1 VQNLDLKG
9 SLNESLLSYRQFTG
23 CVKIRKILKKLRLL
37 FAALSLC
44 ASSLRAQQNPGAAHE
59 CQSLPAGVVI
69 PSVMVSKQ
77 PEQSYALYLPSAYS
91 QDKRWPIVYSFDPG
105 ARGSMPV
112 ELMKEA
118 AERYG
123 YIVVGSNN
131 SRNGSWKI
139 EAAAADAMVKDTH
152 ARLSID
158 DRRVYLAGFSG
169 GARAAVQIAQICKCA
184 AGVFLHG
191 AGFHPVAFSSKEAP
205 FVVFSAVGTYDFN
218 YPELVHTDEELEK
231 MKYAHFWRS
240 FPGPHQWAPAE
251 VMEEALAWF
260 RTQAMKSGRE
270 NRDDSFVASQA
281 IREAERARAVGQSG
295 DLYAARREYR
305 QAAQMLAG
313 LAENTALLERAD
325 ALEKSKAVREGARRE
340 KQELEDQEQLS
351 GEISSEIASFR
362 ENQANRVELRNAV
375 EQQLI
380 ALRSRTEH
388 EKHEE
393 KLRVEKRALAGLVV
407 QAMETGMERM
417 ENKDISRARD
427 YFELASAGD
436 PDSMW
441 VLDNLAIARAMDGD
455 RKGALEALRRAK
467 CLSKNPPK
475 FVEWLR
481 EEPAFAKLRGTPD
494 FGTLLQP

>member
-1 VQNLDLKG
+1 MKRL
-9 SLNESLLSYRQFTG
+9 SLLF
-23 CVKIRKILKKLRLL
+23 V
-37 FAALSLC
+37 ALSLC
-44 ASSLRAQQNPGAAHE
+44 ASSLRAQQNRGQAHE
-59 CQSLPAGVVI
+59 SQSLPAGVVV
-69 PSVMVSKQ
+69 PAVVASKQ
-77 PEQSYALYLPSAYS
+77 PEQSYALYLPSNYS
-91 QDKRWPIVYSFDPG
+91 AEKRWPIVYSFDPG
-105 ARGSMPV
+105 ARGGMPV
-112 ELMKEA
+112 ELMKDA
-118 AERYG
+118 AGRYG
-123 YIVVGSNN
+123 YVVVGSNN

-139 EAAAADAMVKDTH
+139 EAEAADAMIKDTH

-158 DRRVYLAGFSG
+158 DRRIYFAGFSG

-191 AGFHPVAFSSKEAP
+191 AGFHPLAFSSKEAP

-218 YPELVHTDEELEK
+218 YPELVHTGEELEQ

-240 FPGPHQWAPAE
+240 FAGPHQWAPAE
-251 VMEEALAWF
+251 VMDEALAWF
-260 RTQAMKSGRE
+260 RLQAMKSGHE

-281 IREAERARAVGQSG
+281 ARETERARALEQSG

-305 QAAQMLAG
+305 QAVEMLAG
-313 LAENTALLERAD
+313 LADSSALQARAD
-325 ALEKSKAVREGARRE
+325 ALEKDKAVREGAKRE

-351 GEISSEIASFR
+351 GEISSEIASLR

-393 KLRVEKRALAGLVV
+393 KLRVQKRALAGLVV
-407 QAMETGMERM
+407 QAMEMGVERL
-417 ENKDISRARD
+417 ENKDVSRARD
-427 YFELASAGD
+427 LFELASVGD

-455 RKGALEALRRAK
+455 RKGALEALRHAK
-467 CLSKNPPK
+467 SLSKNPRK
-475 FVEWLR
+475 FAEWLKD
-481 EEPAFAKLRGTPD
+481 EPAFAKLRGAPE
-494 FGTLLQP
+494 FSALFEASPQR

>member
-1 VQNLDLKG
+1 MKEL
-9 SLNESLLSYRQFTG
+9 SLL
-23 CVKIRKILKKLRLL
+23 I
-37 FAALSLC
+37 AALSLC
-44 ASSLRAQQNPGAAHE
+44 VSSLRAQQNPGTVRE
-59 CQSLPAGVVI
+59 SQSLPAGVVI
-69 PSVMVSKQ
+69 PSVLATKQ

-91 QDKRWPIVYSFDPG
+91 LEKRWPIVYSFDPG

-112 ELMKEA
+112 ELMKDA

-123 YIVVGSNN
+123 YIVAGSNN

-139 EAAAADAMVKDTH
+139 EAEATDAMVKDTH

-191 AGFHPVAFSSKEAP
+191 AGFHPLAFSLKEAQ
-205 FVVFSAVGTYDFN
+205 FAVFSTVGTYDFN

-240 FPGPHQWAPAE
+240 FAGPHQWAPAE
-251 VMEEALAWF
+251 VMDEALAWF
-260 RTQAMKSGRE
+260 RLQAMKSGRE
-270 NRDDSFVASQA
+270 KRDDTFVAAQA
-281 IREAERARAVGQSG
+281 NRETERARALEQSG

-313 LAENTALLERAD
+313 LAENTALQARAD
-325 ALEKSKAVREGARRE
+325 ALEKDKAVRDGAKRE
-340 KQELEDQEQLS
+340 KRELEDQEQLN
-351 GEISSEIASFR
+351 GEISSEIASLR

-380 ALRSRTEH
+380 ALRSRAEH
-388 EKHEE
+388 EKNEE
-393 KLRVEKRALAGLVV
+393 KLRAQKRALAGLVV
-407 QAMETGMERM
+407 QAMETGMERL
-417 ENKDISRARD
+417 ENKDVSRARD
-427 YFELASAGD
+427 YFELAGAGD

-467 CLSKNPPK
+467 SLSKNPPK
-475 FVEWLR
+475 FAEWLQ
-481 EEPAFAKLRGTPD
+481 EEPAFAKLRGTPE
-494 FGTLLQP
+494 FSALLEASPQR

>member
-1 VQNLDLKG
+1 MRQTKDILKR
-9 SLNESLLSYRQFTG
+9 LSLLF
-23 CVKIRKILKKLRLL
+23 VVL
-37 FAALSLC
+37 ALC
-44 ASSLRAQQNPGAAHE
+44 ASPLRAQQNPGAARE
-59 CQSLPAGVVI
+59 SQSLPAGVVVPGVI
-69 PSVMVSKQ
+69 ASRQ
-77 PEQSYALYLPSAYS
+77 LEQSYALYLPSAYS
-91 QDKRWPIVYSFDPG
+91 PEKRWPIVYSFDPG
-105 ARGSMPV
+105 ARGSIPV

-139 EAAAADAMVKDTH
+139 EAEAADAMVKDTH

-191 AGFHPVAFSSKEAP
+191 AGFHPLAFTSKEAP
-205 FVVFSAVGTYDFN
+205 FVVFSAVGAYDFN
-218 YPELVHTDEELEK
+218 YPELVHTDEELER

-240 FPGPHQWAPAE
+240 FDGPHQWAPAE
-251 VMEEALAWF
+251 VMDEALAWF
-260 RTQAMKSGRE
+260 RLQAMKSGHE
-270 NRDDSFVASQA
+270 KRDDGFVASRA
-281 IREAERARAVGQSG
+281 NREIERARALDQSG
-295 DLYAARREYR
+295 NLYAALKEYR

-313 LAENTALLERAD
+313 LADNSALQARAD
-325 ALEKSKAVREGARRE
+325 ALEKDKAVREGAKRE

-351 GEISSEIASFR
+351 GEISSEIASLR
-362 ENQANRVELRNAV
+362 ENQANRVELRNVV

-380 ALRSRTEH
+380 ALRSRAER

-393 KLRVEKRALAGLVV
+393 KLRVQKRALAGLVV
-407 QAMETGMERM
+407 QAMETGMERL

-427 YFELASAGD
+427 FFELASAGD

-455 RKGALEALRRAK
+455 RKGALESLRRAK
-467 CLSKNPPK
+467 SLSKNPPK
-475 FVEWLR
+475 FVEWLK
-481 EEPAFAKLRGTPD
+481 EEPAFAKLRSTPE
-494 FGTLLQP
+494 FGSLLQP

>member
-1 VQNLDLKG
+1 M
-9 SLNESLLSYRQFTG
+9 SLLSYRLLFA
-23 CVKIRKILKKLRLL
+23 CVKLRNILKIFGLL

-44 ASSLRAQQNPGAAHE
+44 AGLLRARQNPGTAHE
-59 CQSLPAGVVI
+59 SQSLPAGVVVPTVI
-69 PSVMVSKQ
+69 VSKQ

-91 QDKRWPIVYSFDPG
+91 PDKRWPIVYSFDPG

-118 AERYG
+118 AERYS
-123 YIVVGSNN
+123 YIVAGSNN

-139 EAAAADAMVKDTH
+139 EAEAADAMVRDTH

-191 AGFHPVAFSSKEAP
+191 AGFHPLAFSSREAP
-205 FVVFSAVGTYDFN
+205 FAVFSAVGTYDFN
-218 YPELVHTDEELEK
+218 YSELVHTDEDLER

-240 FPGPHQWAPAE
+240 FAGPHQWAPAE
-251 VMEEALAWF
+251 VMDEALAWF
-260 RTQAMKSGRE
+260 RLQAMKSGRE
-270 NRDDSFVASQA
+270 NRDNSFVASQA
-281 IREAERARAVGQSG
+281 IRETERARALEQSG

-305 QAAQMLAG
+305 QAAQTLAG
-313 LAENTALLERAD
+313 LADNSALQARAD
-325 ALEKSKAVREGARRE
+325 ALEKDKAVRDGAKRE

-351 GEISSEIASFR
+351 GEISSEIASLR
-362 ENQANRVELRNAV
+362 ENLANRAEIRNAI
-375 EQQLI
+375 EQQLL
-380 ALRSRTEH
+380 ALRSRAEH

-407 QAMETGMERM
+407 QAMETGMERL
-417 ENKDISRARD
+417 ENKDVSRARE

-467 CLSKNPPK
+467 SLSKNPPK

-494 FGTLLQP
+494 FGALVQP

>member
-1 VQNLDLKG
+1 MKRL
-9 SLNESLLSYRQFTG
+9 SLLFVAFAL
-23 CVKIRKILKKLRLL
+23 CV
-37 FAALSLC
+37 SVP
-44 ASSLRAQQNPGAAHE
+44 RAQQNPGTPHE
-59 CQSLPAGVVI
+59 SQSLPTGVVI
-69 PSVMVSKQ
+69 SSVVASKQ
-77 PEQSYALYLPSAYS
+77 PKQSYALYLPSAYS
-91 QDKRWPIVYSFDPG
+91 AEKRWPIVYSFDPG

-139 EAAAADAMVKDTH
+139 EAEAADAMVKDTH

-191 AGFHPVAFSSKEAP
+191 AGFHPLAFSSAEAP

-240 FPGPHQWAPAE
+240 FDGPHQWASAD
-251 VMEEALAWF
+251 VMDEALAWF
-260 RTQAMKSGRE
+260 RLQAMKSGRE
-270 NRDDSFVASQA
+270 SRDDSFVAAQA
-281 IREAERARAVGQSG
+281 TRETERARALEQSG

-305 QAAQMLAG
+305 QAAEMLAG
-313 LAENTALLERAD
+313 LADNSALQARAD
-325 ALEKSKAVREGARRE
+325 ALEKDKAVRDGAKRE

-351 GEISSEIASFR
+351 GEISSEIASLR
-362 ENQANRVELRNAV
+362 ENQANRAEIRNAV

-380 ALRSRTEH
+380 ALRSRAEH

-393 KLRVEKRALAGLVV
+393 KLRVQKRALAGLVV
-407 QAMETGMERM
+407 QAMETGMERL

-467 CLSKNPPK
+467 SLSKNPSK
-475 FVEWLR
+475 FAEWLM
-481 EEPAFAKLRGTPD
+481 EEPAFAKFRGTPE
-494 FGTLLQP
+494 FSALLEALPQR